1 MKWSHHKSGWV
12 CQWMHNIDE
21 GGFLSFIQEVSV
33 MNVNLVLLSLIK
45 SLNSS
50 YVRRNIFGWNGTWK
64 KVIINW
70 VIYNSHIL
78 KRRKTPKHNWP
89 WTAWN
94 LECYVRARGTC
105 SYFSET
111 AKKWLVQKHMHYTK
125 SNWETGQISKK
136 KIQEIW
142 NMHIMVKITWNP

>member
-1 MKWSHHKSGWV
+1 
-12 CQWMHNIDE
+12 MHTIDE

-78 KRRKTPKHNWP
+78 KIRKTPKHNLS

-125 SNWETGQISKK
+125 SNWESRQISSKK
-136 KIQEIW
+136 KNKNPQIQEIW
-142 NMHIMVKITWNP
+142 NMHVMVKITWNP